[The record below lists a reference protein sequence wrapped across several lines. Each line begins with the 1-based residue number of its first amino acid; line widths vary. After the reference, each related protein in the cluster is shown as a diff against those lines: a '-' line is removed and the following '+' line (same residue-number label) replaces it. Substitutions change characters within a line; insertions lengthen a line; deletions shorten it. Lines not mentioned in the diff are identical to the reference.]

1 MAEGPGE
8 AQENQLHRIEALL
21 IKQHAEN
28 GNHWHVKKE
37 VTVAHILSTIGVVGL
52 VVASWFSLSAA
63 VAGLQAQTENVS
75 EARLVAVETRL
86 TGGESHTTVVLNDIK
101 TELRSMNKR
110 LDEKLHEH
118 AP

>member
-1 MAEGPGE
+1 MTEGTGA
-8 AQENQLHRIEALL
+8 AQEQQLHRIEALL

-28 GNHWHVKKE
+28 GNHGHVKKE

-63 VAGLQAQTENVS
+63 VAGLQAQTQNVS

-86 TGGESHTTVVLNDIK
+86 TDGEMFVNTTLTDIK
-101 TELRSMNKR
+101 TELRTMNKR
-110 LDEKLHEH
+110 LNEKLHTH

>member
-1 MAEGPGE
+1 MSDGP
-8 AQENQLHRIEALL
+8 ATVQQEQLHRIEALL

-86 TGGESHTTVVLNDIK
+86 TDSELHTTVVLNDIK
-101 TELRSMNKR
+101 IELRSMNSR
-110 LDEKLHEH
+110 LNSKLHSH
-118 AP
+118 VP